1 MIVFT
6 DIFYISR
13 SLYIEKGDKMMA
25 NNINRVLRTILV
37 MLIICAVLLILVQ
50 KVVEPVLSDYIAQ
63 PISEHIVKKA
73 SDYLEFPPSP
83 ETLGEFKQEALDND
97 WYDSEGELTVGYQQ
111 LPNAT
116 EGTITVSYSERFLI
130 FMRLSSSSTKVVYYQ
145 KPLHTEFVVSSEDR
159 DIEQI
164 TTEYADGTETEQRE
178 ETDELT
184 TESEI
189 VTALEETVPQQDV
202 FSQEAEQP
210 SKDNAEAMLTNAVN
224 STEVPS
230 EEHGVAL
237 YVDDSYF
244 DAFLNKQDALK
255 LAAFVE
261 NAKIIDLVT
270 SRVVWESK

>member
-1 MIVFT
+1 
-6 DIFYISR
+6 
-13 SLYIEKGDKMMA
+13 MA

-111 LPNAT
+111 LPNAA

-159 DIEQI
+159 DLGQI
-164 TTEYADGTETEQRE
+164 TTEYADGTETVQRE

-184 TESEI
+184 TESETI
-189 VTALEETVPQQDV
+189 ESEAVTATEKTAQQQDE

-210 SKDNAEAMLTNAVN
+210 SKDNAEVILTNAVN

-237 YVDDSYF
+237 YVDGSYF
-244 DAFLNKQDALK
+244 DAFFNKQDALK

>member
-1 MIVFT
+1 
-6 DIFYISR
+6 
-13 SLYIEKGDKMMA
+13 MA
-25 NNINRVLRTILV
+25 NNINRALRMIFV

-63 PISEHIVKKA
+63 PISEHIAKKA

-83 ETLGEFKQEALDND
+83 EKLGEFKQEALDND
-97 WYDSEGELTVGYQQ
+97 WYDSEGHLIVEYKQ
-111 LPNAT
+111 LSNAA
-116 EGTITVSYSERFLI
+116 EGTITVSYTETFLS
-130 FMRLSSSSTKVVYYQ
+130 FMRLSSSSNKVIYYQ
-145 KPLHTEFVVSSEDR
+145 KPYTTEFFVSTEEG

-164 TTEYADGTETEQRE
+164 TTEYADGTDTDQPE
-178 ETDELT
+178 ETDELI
-184 TESEI
+184 TESETI
-189 VTALEETVPQQDV
+189 ESEAVIAIGETTPLQDV
-202 FSQEAEQP
+202 FLQETEQP
-210 SKDNAEAMLTNAVN
+210 SKDNAEAMLTNAET